1 MYAVSTSV
9 TFDLAK
15 VTKCIGGEKTTT
27 HKNKSNLENETKPKQ
42 IIV

>member
-27 HKNKSNLENETKPKQ
+27 YFELAEIRGLGFANC
-42 IIV
+42 

>member
-1 MYAVSTSV
+1 MYAVSTSA

-15 VTKCIGGEKTTT
+15 VTKCMGGGTTT
-27 HKNKSNLENETKPKQ
+27 HKNKSNIENETKPKQ

>member
-15 VTKCIGGEKTTT
+15 VTKCMGGGGTTT
-27 HKNKSNLENETKPKQ
+27 HKNKSNIENETKPKQ